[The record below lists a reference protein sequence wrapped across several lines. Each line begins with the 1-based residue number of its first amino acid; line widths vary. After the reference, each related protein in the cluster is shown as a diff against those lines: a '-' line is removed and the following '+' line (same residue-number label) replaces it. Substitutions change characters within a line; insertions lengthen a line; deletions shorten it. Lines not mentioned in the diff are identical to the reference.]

1 MADYKSAGV
10 DIALAN
16 RIVQRIRPYITKGYT
31 GFASV
36 NEING
41 HSDTEIVT
49 STDGV
54 GTKSKLVNTVDFHN
68 APYILGQDL
77 VGMVVNDIITTG
89 AVPLYFLD
97 YIAMN
102 QLHEDYV
109 VSMVETISD
118 ACRRCDM
125 GLVGGE
131 TAEMPNHYSDRRHV
145 DLVGF
150 GVGKVEDDYHIHG
163 SLIRPGD
170 QLIGIRSS
178 GPHANGYSLINKLV
192 DSATLQIFGKKGG
205 RTTQQ
210 ELMEP
215 TRLYYPILRD
225 MAKHLVHL
233 DNGDPLSVRAAVR
246 GYAHITGGGLV
257 DNIPRMFQR
266 NDLKARLNYDMVR
279 HMRLP
284 IFDKIME
291 AGQINEGEM
300 FKTFNM
306 GIGFVACVAP
316 QYLPHVL
323 LAFKDAGERVY
334 LIGDVDWRLKDEPP
348 FVIG

>member
-10 DIALAN
+10 DIELAN
-16 RIVQRIRPYITKGYT
+16 RIVQRIRQYITKGHT

-41 HSDTEIVT
+41 HSDTKIVT

-54 GTKSKLVNTVDFHN
+54 GTKSKLLNTIDFLN

-89 AVPLYFLD
+89 AIPLYFLD

-102 QLHEDYV
+102 TLHEDYV

-150 GVGKVEDDYHIHG
+150 GVGKVESDYQIHG
-163 SLIRPGD
+163 LGIRPGD
-170 QLIGIRSS
+170 PLIGIRSS

-192 DSATLQIFGKKGG
+192 ESATLQIFGKKGG
-205 RTTQQ
+205 ITQQ

-215 TRLYYPILRD
+215 TRLYYPILKD
-225 MAKHLVHL
+225 MAKHLVYL
-233 DNGDPLSVRAAVR
+233 DNNDPLSVRAAVR
-246 GYAHITGGGLV
+246 GYANITGGGMP

-266 NDLKARLNYDMVR
+266 NDLQACLDYDMVR

-291 AGQINEGEM
+291 AGQVSEDEM

-316 QYLPHVL
+316 QYLPNVIM
-323 LAFKDAGERVY
+323 AFKDAGEQVY
-334 LIGDVDWRLKDEPP
+334 LIGDVDVRPENEPS